1 MANTPQSADND
12 DLQFKHD
19 IDEVFS
25 RANPNPDR
33 IGCPPRDTLVRLARR
48 QQPIG
53 DPAYEHLAKCS
64 PCYREFRALQEA
76 AGVSTPASRGASRAW
91 MLAAA
96 AALVV
101 VTAGT
106 WWLTRG
112 ESNSAAPQVAS
123 APASTSLRAE
133 LDLRKFA
140 VLRSEQS
147 AERQAH
153 RSSLPTGVVELT
165 LLLPS
170 VQSLAPTTFSAR
182 LKSPLTDEAT
192 GTGAI
197 ENFVTT
203 LRVRMDLRRSTP
215 GRYQLAVRRQGDNWR
230 MFPSQYASRRRQ
242 RLNRLASPIAEI
254 TARAPGSVRPS
265 LTCLIAEIRSALPRR
280 GTRT

>member
-1 MANTPQSADND
+1 MANTPQSAEND

-64 PCYREFRALQEA
+64 PCYREFRSLQEV
-76 AGVSTPASRGASRAW
+76 AGVSAAASRTANRAW

-106 WWLTRG
+106 WWLTRD
-112 ESNSAAPQVAS
+112 ESNLAAPQVAS
-123 APASTSLRAE
+123 APARTSLRAE

-147 AERQAH
+147 TDRQEPVVV
-153 RSSLPTGVVELT
+153 PTGVVELT
-165 LLLPS
+165 LLLPVGS
-170 VQSLAPTTFSAR
+170 EPGPYDVQLLDSNLRSQ
-182 LKSPLTDEAT
+182 SEAT
-192 GTGAI
+192 GAATI

-203 LRVRMDLRRSTP
+203 IRVQLNLQNLAP
-215 GRYQLAVRRQGDNWR
+215 GRYQLAVRRQGDSWR
-230 MFPSQYASRRRQ
+230 MFP
-242 RLNRLASPIAEI
+242 
-254 TARAPGSVRPS
+254 
-265 LTCLIAEIRSALPRR
+265 ALVK
-280 GTRT
+280 

>member
-76 AGVSTPASRGASRAW
+76 AGAPTPASRIASRAW

-101 VTAGT
+101 AAAGT

-112 ESNSAAPQVAS
+112 ESDSAAPRVAS
-123 APASTSLRAE
+123 ASPTTSLRAE

-140 VLRSEQS
+140 VLRSEQG
-147 AERQAH
+147 ADDAPPVL
-153 RSSLPTGVVELT
+153 LPVGVVDLT
-165 LLLPS
+165 LLLPVGS
-170 VQSLAPTTFSAR
+170 EAGAYDVRVLDSNLQSLT
-182 LKSPLTDEAT
+182 EAT

-203 LRVRMDLRRSTP
+203 LRVRMDLRRLTP

-230 MFPSQYASRRRQ
+230 MFP
-242 RLNRLASPIAEI
+242 
-254 TARAPGSVRPS
+254 
-265 LTCLIAEIRSALPRR
+265 ALVN
-280 GTRT
+280 

>member
-76 AGVSTPASRGASRAW
+76 AGVPTPASRVASRAW

-101 VTAGT
+101 VAAGT

-123 APASTSLRAE
+123 APATTSLRAE

-140 VLRSEQS
+140 VLRSEHS
-147 AERQAH
+147 AERQEPVVV
-153 RSSLPTGVVELT
+153 PTGVLEIK
-165 LLLPS
+165 LLLPVGS
-170 VQSLAPTTFSAR
+170 EPGPYDIQVLDADLKSLATAHSVAEIQDF
-182 LKSPLTDEAT
+182 
-192 GTGAI
+192 I
-197 ENFVTT
+197 TT
-203 LRVRMDLRRSTP
+203 LKATLDLRTVPP
-215 GRYQLAVRRQGDNWR
+215 GAYQLAVRRQGDDWR
-230 MFPSQYASRRRQ
+230 MFP
-242 RLNRLASPIAEI
+242 
-254 TARAPGSVRPS
+254 ARVK
-265 LTCLIAEIRSALPRR
+265 
-280 GTRT
+280 